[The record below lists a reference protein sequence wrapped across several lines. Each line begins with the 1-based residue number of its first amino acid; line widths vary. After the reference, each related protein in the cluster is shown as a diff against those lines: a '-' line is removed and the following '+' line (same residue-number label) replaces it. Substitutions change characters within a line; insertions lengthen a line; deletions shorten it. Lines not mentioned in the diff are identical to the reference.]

1 MTEREVELK
10 GKMQKIALEAE
21 AQAVEAPNV
30 EEKWCELAEMWMDV
44 MEKTEERVAKSFGQK
59 KETV

>member
-21 AQAVEAPNV
+21 AQAVEAPNI